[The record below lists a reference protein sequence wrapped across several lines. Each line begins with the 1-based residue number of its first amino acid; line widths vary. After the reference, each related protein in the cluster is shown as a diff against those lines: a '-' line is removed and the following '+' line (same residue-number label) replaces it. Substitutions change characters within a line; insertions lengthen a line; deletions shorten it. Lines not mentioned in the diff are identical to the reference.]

1 MQEPISFFH
10 NPVLDTSGIDLFN
23 LATELVDY
31 KVDIQQKTIFSNLDN
46 ADSFFRSTL
55 VQSRKK
61 NEVQWAINSLDLIL
75 GLVGGFTSV
84 IWAIL
89 GLIIQPYEDFKF
101 NNSLV
106 GSIYPTSPQ
115 RDEDE
120 PPVGSRKEAD
130 ETL

>member
-1 MQEPISFFH
+1 M
-10 NPVLDTSGIDLFN
+10 
-23 LATELVDY
+23 ATELVDY